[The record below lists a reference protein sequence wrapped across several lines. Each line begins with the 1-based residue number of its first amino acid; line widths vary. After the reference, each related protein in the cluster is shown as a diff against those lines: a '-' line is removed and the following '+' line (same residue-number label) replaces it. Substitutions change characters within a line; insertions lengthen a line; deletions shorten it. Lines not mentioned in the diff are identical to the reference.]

1 MLPGT
6 ASCRLF
12 SRIKQ
17 TGETLMSDFIQ
28 VTTAIDSEEGAQKIA
43 QTLVSQHLAA
53 CVHVAGPI
61 TSTYW
66 WQGKMEVEK
75 EWTCTAKTR
84 KELYDDVEKTIREAH
99 SYDEPEIVAL
109 PIVNGSRSYLDWIAA
124 ETTVR

>member
-1 MLPGT
+1 
-6 ASCRLF
+6 
-12 SRIKQ
+12 
-17 TGETLMSDFIQ
+17 MSDFIQ

-43 QTLVSQHLAA
+43 QTLVEQRLAA

-75 EWTCTAKTR
+75 EWTCAAKTR
-84 KELYDDVEKTIREAH
+84 QELYDAVEKAIREVH

-109 PIVNGSRSYLDWIAA
+109 PIVNGSRSYLDWIAT
-124 ETTVR
+124 ETTGR